1 MSKATG
7 PGDGSWEPGA
17 PVAWWERWS
26 VLRML
31 KHDRRFAWVLIALIS
46 GAGLMAVGWLR
57 WIPGSPRPDGRP
69 WRLNGAGWLRCR
81 WHDLRMGK
89 PGAADFRPDASRWLW
104 RVGQDPADPV
114 ALRGY
119 LDSLA
124 ADASYRGATVT
135 NGLHWGAWLWRVGGT
150 NREDVRRMFLLAER
164 VEDDGQVL
172 SELLPW
178 LAQLPP
184 EEREHWLVVLAD
196 QDQWAHVGRYVA
208 DVGGQEGSGFAG
220 LIALAWRAGW
230 GPPGG
235 ALEALR
241 ALESA
246 GDSGSE
252 RGVVA
257 GRLLTQ
263 VMCRRLDLQGAT
275 RVLARLTAAGGVRSV
290 DRLRV
295 ARLAFESGKAAGM
308 KEQIATWASPRESR
322 EILPWHDLLQRLGES
337 AAAIRVVRQ
346 GVQQWNRVEWYL
358 ILADGQV
365 AAGDWGG
372 LRETGG
378 WLREGRSA
386 RAGWDRVGWRLEAVA
401 NEKMGRTGEAS
412 EAWKKGEGTM
422 PVGEGMGWEWGR
434 RLLAWGFG
442 ARAADWIVESES
454 LMSGRTDYWL
464 VRMRLGHAQGDA
476 EAILE
481 AALRRRLLD
490 PMSPEA
496 AGEHAAAL
504 LTLRRDPA
512 EALRLLRLDGV
523 RTMGGRGNQINEAL
537 ALVQSGELNEAE
549 AMLSA
554 LELIGLSAMER
565 TMVCLGRFEVHAR
578 RGRVT
583 EAMQMYRAIEG
594 RFLMPVQSRWLE
606 AEYHRLRAV
615 EEADRGSPRF
625 RTP

>member
-1 MSKATG
+1 MRSGSG
-7 PGDGSWEPGA
+7 PDDGSWEPGA

-31 KHDRRFAWVLIALIS
+31 RHDRWFARLLIALV
-46 GAGLMAVGWLR
+46 AVGLLSVALWVR
-57 WIPGSPRPDGRP
+57 WIPGSSRPDGRP

-81 WHDLRMGK
+81 WHDLQMGK
-89 PGAADFRPDASRWLW
+89 PGAPDFRPDASRWLW
-104 RVGQDPADPV
+104 RVGQDPADAV

-135 NGLHWGAWLWRVGGT
+135 NGLRWGAWLWRVGGT
-150 NREDVRRMFLLAER
+150 NGEDVRRMFRLAER

-178 LAQLPP
+178 LARLSPA
-184 EEREHWLVVLAD
+184 EREHWLLVLAD
-196 QDQWAHVGRYVA
+196 QDQWGQVGRYVA
-208 DVGGQEGSGFAG
+208 DAKGVEGSELGG

-230 GPPGG
+230 GPPAG
-235 ALEALR
+235 ALDALR

-246 GDSGSE
+246 GAAGLE
-252 RGVVA
+252 GGVVA
-257 GRLLTQ
+257 DRLLIQ
-263 VMCRRLDLQGAT
+263 VMCRRLDLDGAT
-275 RVLARLTAAGGVRSV
+275 RGLSRLTAVGGVRSV

-308 KEQIATWASPRESR
+308 KGQIAMWAEPQQVREV
-322 EILPWHDLLQRLGES
+322 LPWHDLLQRLGEP
-337 AAAIRVVRQ
+337 AAATRLVKKA
-346 GVQQWNRVEWYL
+346 VQQWNRVEWYL
-358 ILADGQV
+358 VLADGQV
-365 AAGDWGG
+365 ASGDWGG

-378 WLREGRSA
+378 WLREGRSG
-386 RAGWDRVGWRLEAVA
+386 RAGWERVGWRLEAVA
-401 NEKMGRTGEAS
+401 NEKMGRSGEAA
-412 EAWKKGEGTM
+412 EAWRQGEGAM
-422 PVGEGMGWEWGR
+422 PDGEGMAWEWGW
-434 RLLAWGFG
+434 RLMAWGFG
-442 ARAADWIVESES
+442 RQASDWIVQAES
-454 LMSGRTDYWL
+454 LMGGRANYWTARL
-464 VRMRLGHAQGDA
+464 RLGHVQGDA
-476 EAILE
+476 EAVLD

-490 PMSPEA
+490 PMSAEG

-504 LTLRRDPA
+504 LTLRRDPT
-512 EALRLLRLDGV
+512 EALRLLRLEGG
-523 RTMGGRGNQINEAL
+523 RSGGGRGTQINEAL
-537 ALVQSGELNEAE
+537 ALVQLGELNAAE

-554 LELIGLSAMER
+554 LELAGLSAMER

-578 RGRVT
+578 RGRVA

-606 AEYHRLRAV
+606 TEYHRLRTVQDANR
-615 EEADRGSPRF
+615 DQPRF

>member
-31 KHDRRFAWVLIALIS
+31 QHDRWFAWVLIALVA
-46 GAGLMAVGWLR
+46 AGLLLVVGWFR

-81 WHDLRMGK
+81 WHDLQMGR
-89 PGAADFRPDASRWLW
+89 PGSADFHPDASRWLW

-150 NREDVRRMFLLAER
+150 NSEDVRRMFRLAER

-178 LAQLPP
+178 LARLSPG
-184 EEREHWLVVLAD
+184 EREHWLVVLAE
-196 QDQWAHVGRYVA
+196 QEQWGQVGRYVA
-208 DVGGQEGSGFAG
+208 DAKGGQGYELAE

-230 GPPGG
+230 GPPAG
-235 ALEALR
+235 ALNDLR
-241 ALESA
+241 ALESVGAA
-246 GDSGSE
+246 GSV
-252 RGVVA
+252 RGVVSD
-257 GRLLTQ
+257 RLLIQ
-263 VMCRRLDLQGAT
+263 VMCRRLDLEGAR
-275 RVLARLTAAGGVRSV
+275 RVLSRLTAAGGVRSV

-295 ARLAFESGKAAGM
+295 ARLAFESGKAAAM
-308 KEQIATWASPRESR
+308 KAEIAMWAEPGEVREVV
-322 EILPWHDLLQRLGES
+322 PWHDLLQRLGES
-337 AAAIRVVRQ
+337 AAATRLLRKA
-346 GVQQWNRVEWYL
+346 VQRWNRMEWYL
-358 ILADGQV
+358 FLADGQM

-372 LRETGG
+372 LRETGR
-378 WLREGRSA
+378 WLREGRSGQ
-386 RAGWDRVGWRLEAVA
+386 AGWERVGWRLEAAA
-401 NEKMGRTGEAS
+401 NEKMGRTGEAA
-412 EAWKKGEGTM
+412 EAWRQGEGAM
-422 PVGEGMGWEWGR
+422 PDGEGMGWEWGR

-442 ARAADWIVESES
+442 RQAAGWIVASES
-454 LMSGRTDYWL
+454 LMGGRTDYWA
-464 VRMRLGHAQGDA
+464 VRMRVAHAQGDA
-476 EAILE
+476 EAVLD

-496 AGEHAAAL
+496 TGEHAAAL
-504 LTLRRDPA
+504 LALRRDPA
-512 EALRLLRLDGV
+512 EALRLLRLEGV
-523 RTMGGRGNQINEAL
+523 RLAVGRGHRINEAL
-537 ALVQSGELNEAE
+537 ALVQLGELNAGE

-554 LELIGLSAMER
+554 LELAGLGAMER

-578 RGRVT
+578 RGRVA

-594 RFLMPVQSRWLE
+594 RFLMSVQSRWLE
-606 AEYHRLRAV
+606 AEYHRLRTGQETAH
-615 EEADRGSPRF
+615 DQPRF